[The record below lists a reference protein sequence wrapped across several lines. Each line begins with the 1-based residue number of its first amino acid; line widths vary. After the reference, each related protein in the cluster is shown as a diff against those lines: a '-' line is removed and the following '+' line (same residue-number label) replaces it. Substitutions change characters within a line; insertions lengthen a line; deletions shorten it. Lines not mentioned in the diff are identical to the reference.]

1 MPRTRLP
8 FFSRPKDKSL
18 EAYKEWIL
26 SIERALTGK
35 AEDTWPAEEWEK
47 RWRAFYKEDE
57 QPPDPGKPA

>member
-1 MPRTRLP
+1 MPRSRLP

-26 SIERALTGK
+26 SIKKAMTGK
-35 AEDTWPAEEWEK
+35 GEDTLPAEKWEK
-47 RWRAFYKEDE
+47 MWREFYKKAE